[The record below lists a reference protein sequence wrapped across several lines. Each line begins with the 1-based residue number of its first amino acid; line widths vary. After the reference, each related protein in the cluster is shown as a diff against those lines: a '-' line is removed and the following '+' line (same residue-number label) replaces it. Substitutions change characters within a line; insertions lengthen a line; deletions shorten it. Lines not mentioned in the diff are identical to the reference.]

1 MQPAVP
7 SRTVACRRMDLARH
21 RSARRS
27 PRGREPAPRRS
38 TCGSRPP
45 TRSRTCNM
53 TAYAATRCAPGDCPE
68 IPGDHTASATTSAG
82 WKPCSKRPALPA
94 QPAHIHGT
102 SAGKGTVPSPSPQSL
117 DSPTRLA
124 LPVADCPIRTG
135 LASRENLPE
144 RLDRLIGE
152 ERMPPVVVVFYL
164 GELPATEP
172 PRGSAGI
179 EYRDGP
185 SGMDRDD
192 AREGEKGSSL
202 FGVGSNVLKRAVPG
216 RACRRADRRWP

>member
-1 MQPAVP
+1 MYMSQQ
-7 SRTVACRRMDLARH
+7 
-21 RSARRS
+21 
-27 PRGREPAPRRS
+27 
-38 TCGSRPP
+38 
-45 TRSRTCNM
+45 
-53 TAYAATRCAPGDCPE
+53 
-68 IPGDHTASATTSAG
+68 ATTG
-82 WKPCSKRPALPA
+82 GDGRCS
-94 QPAHIHGT
+94 
-102 SAGKGTVPSPSPQSL
+102 S
-117 DSPTRLA
+117 TRLT

-192 AREGEKGSSL
+192 VREGEKAI
-202 FGVGSNVLKRAVPG
+202 VQHRPTA
-216 RACRRADRRWP
+216 R